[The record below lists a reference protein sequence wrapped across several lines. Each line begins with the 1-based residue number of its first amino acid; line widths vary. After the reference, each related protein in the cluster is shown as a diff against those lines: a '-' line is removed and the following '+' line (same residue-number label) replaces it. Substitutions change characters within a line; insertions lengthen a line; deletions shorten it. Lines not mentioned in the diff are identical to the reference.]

1 MTRDQLIER
10 IKSLAVLRGQF
21 TLRSGKQSTYY
32 IDKYRFETQPDVL
45 AELGKLLAAH
55 ATDGVDRIAGPEL
68 GAVCLAAS
76 TAMVANKPFVLVRK
90 AAKDYGTTKRV
101 EGVLEAGE
109 RVLLVEDILT
119 TGGAVL
125 EAAKSLTDAGAKIV
139 KIVGVLDRL
148 EGAREN
154 IEKAGFPMDAL
165 FTVKDLRLTV

>member
-45 AELGKLLAAH
+45 AELGKLLAVH
-55 ATDGVDRIAGPEL
+55 AGEGVDRIAGPEL

-76 TAMVANKPFVLVRK
+76 TAMVAGKPFVLVRK

-154 IEKAGFPMDAL
+154 IEKAGFQMDAL
-165 FTVKDLRLTV
+165 FTVKDLQLTA